1 MRYVVAYNHCPGR
14 RATLSKPHGI
24 RLGGTPADQGR
35 NGASATAGG
44 ATAAGGS
51 VAGKPVAG
59 ADKPKGKSLFAAVRH
74 DDRGNAVLQWAS
86 DTARHAVVSTS
97 SLLKRLDVSS
107 LSLEDTLDEKR
118 RRADGQPSFSLPA
131 AAPKAR
137 TTAQSA
143 APGKAAPGKVTPG
156 KSTPGKAAPVTAGA
170 AKGVAAGSAAGPGA
184 AKRTGSTAP
193 RPGTRP
199 AARSS
204 WWRRLFERR

>member
-24 RLGGTPADQGR
+24 RPGGTPADQGR

-143 APGKAAPGKVTPG
+143 APGKAA
-156 KSTPGKAAPVTAGA
+156 SVTAGA

>member
-143 APGKAAPGKVTPG
+143 APGKAA
-156 KSTPGKAAPVTAGA
+156 SVTAGA